1 MHCAVSRSTPVPFSV
16 SASASAESL
25 SASTAEDACP
35 GVGVTHGCVTSF
47 TSTEG
52 DSIFTPCA
60 LHTCRSPATPS
71 WARPL
76 CLHYARL
83 PSTPS
88 SRPTSPRPPR
98 LLHGSIHLV
107 SQTLRR
113 GAGGRLAKPNTP
125 AQYIYQKTHVY
136 MFPNQIP
143 PAHVALNGKLDQ
155 EGDSGSPVYALRWG
169 PGGYVMWAYGVL
181 SGKSTDST
189 IVAPIDWIYVK
200 VSR

>member
-1 MHCAVSRSTPVPFSV
+1 VHCAVSRSTPVPFSV

-125 AQYIYQKTHVY
+125 AQYIYISKNTCIHVPQ
-136 MFPNQIP
+136 PN
-143 PAHVALNGKLDQ
+143 
-155 EGDSGSPVYALRWG
+155 STGSCRTQRKIRPRGRFGLTCLRTEMGTRRLCDVGIWRIK
-169 PGGYVMWAYGVL
+169 W
-181 SGKSTDST
+181 K
-189 IVAPIDWIYVK
+189 IY
-200 VSR
+200 RQHYCCPH